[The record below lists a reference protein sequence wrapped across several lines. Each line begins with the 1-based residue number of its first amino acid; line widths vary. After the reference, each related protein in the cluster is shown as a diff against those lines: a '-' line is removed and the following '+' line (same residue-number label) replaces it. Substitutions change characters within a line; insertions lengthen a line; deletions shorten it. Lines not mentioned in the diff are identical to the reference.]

1 MSENKLIYSKKSIEF
16 ATVVAETCLFLER
29 VTEFTKSDFI
39 SKATKLL
46 PLLYLKTSVLDNLD
60 EESNGFLE
68 RFVTEADYNY
78 VKNQV
83 ADILGPN
90 DSFLEVFHPDMPYSD
105 TPIAALVSENLA
117 DIYQELK
124 DFAANFQIGEEE
136 IMTSALILC
145 VETFAEHWGQKL
157 LNALRALHSLHYN
170 DKSDED
176 ESDAGFNPDE
186 YRKLDRNSFLNFQND
201 DE

>member
-1 MSENKLIYSKKSIEF
+1 M
-16 ATVVAETCLFLER
+16 
-29 VTEFTKSDFI
+29 
-39 SKATKLL
+39 
-46 PLLYLKTSVLDNLD
+46 
-60 EESNGFLE
+60 E

-83 ADILGPN
+83 ADVLGPN

-157 LNALRALHSLHYN
+157 LNALRALHALHYN

>member
-46 PLLYLKTSVLDNLD
+46 PLLYLKTSVLDYLD

-157 LNALRALHSLHYN
+157 LNLPI
-170 DKSDED
+170 D
-176 ESDAGFNPDE
+176 
-186 YRKLDRNSFLNFQND
+186 
-201 DE
+201 

>member
-46 PLLYLKTSVLDNLD
+46 PLLYLK

-83 ADILGPN
+83 ADVLGPN

-157 LNALRALHSLHYN
+157 LNALRALHALHYN

>member
-157 LNALRALHSLHYN
+157 LNALRALHALHYN

>member
-1 MSENKLIYSKKSIEF
+1 MSEPQFVYSKNTIEF
-16 ATVVAETCLFLER
+16 ATVMAETCLFLER
-29 VTEFTKSDFI
+29 AAENSKSDFI

-46 PLLYLKTSVLDNLD
+46 PLLYLKTSMLDDLSED
-60 EESNGFLE
+60 SDGFLE
-68 RFVTEADYNY
+68 RFVTEADYMY
-78 VKNQV
+78 VKDQV
-83 ADILGPN
+83 ASILGAD

-105 TPIAALVSENLA
+105 TPIAVFISENLA

-136 IMTSALILC
+136 IMKSALFLC

-157 LNALRALHSLHYN
+157 VNTLRALHSLRYN
-170 DKSDED
+170 DNPED
-176 ESDAGFNPDE
+176 ESDAGLNPKE

-201 DE
+201 EE